1 MRDLLRR
8 LEKLEECA
16 KAQIVPADCICRDN
30 PVKLVALEPGQPL
43 PSVPDCPAHP
53 DRIRLIVMRG
63 MEAPG
68 VVARQFVEG
77 IEYRDQDNA

>member
-8 LEKLEECA
+8 VEKLEECA
-16 KAQIVPADCICRDN
+16 KTRIVPADCICRVS
-30 PVKLVALEPGQPL
+30 PIKMVALEQGQPL

-53 DRIRLIVMRG
+53 DRIGLIVIRG

-77 IEYRDQDNA
+77 IDCRESGDA